1 MGWGEENERNGKI
14 QEAGRG
20 GMALRKLIGH
30 DAAKSADFDG
40 DESVGSRELPDF
52 GKSGFRRALLR

>member
-1 MGWGEENERNGKI
+1 
-14 QEAGRG
+14 
-20 GMALRKLIGH
+20 MALQELIGH
-30 DAAKSADFDG
+30 DAAKSTDFDG